1 MSHDTSFDRKP
12 VTMRLTE
19 ATRDALKARA
29 KKLGTSQANALGIL
43 LGTMPESAYANTDK
57 RNKLVT
63 R

>member
-1 MSHDTSFDRKP
+1 MNESTFINRKP

-19 ATRDALKARA
+19 ATREALKARA

-43 LGTMPESAYANTDK
+43 LGTMPESAYAHTDK
-57 RNKLVT
+57 KGKLVT